1 MVWRMASA
9 VLVQMNGLWV
19 GIMGLDEG
27 GDGGLELVDA
37 AMDAAFDLLVG
48 E

>member
-9 VLVQMNGLWV
+9 VLVQVNGFWV

-27 GDGGLELVDA
+27 GDGGLEFVDA
-37 AMDAAFDLLVG
+37 AMDAALDLLAG